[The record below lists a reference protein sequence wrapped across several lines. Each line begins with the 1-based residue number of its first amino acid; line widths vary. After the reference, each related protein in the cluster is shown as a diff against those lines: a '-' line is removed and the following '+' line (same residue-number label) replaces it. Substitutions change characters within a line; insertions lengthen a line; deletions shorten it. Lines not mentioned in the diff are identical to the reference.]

1 MNQST
6 RLLLVGGGA
15 LALVV
20 AIGAGLLGT
29 GPNPGAGQSPSIS
42 PSNGPSTSASG
53 PTPSLARTPG
63 PVLTPAIPVYPG
75 QSASPLSAAWETAG
89 GAATRF
95 GVPELGP
102 DGRVWAASS
111 VDNAFRILTPEG
123 DLSETWGSAGTG
135 DGEFDF
141 TVGAD
146 SAGAIAFAPDGG
158 FWVLDSGNFR
168 VQRFDKDRTFVS
180 SWGRYGSGDGEFVN
194 PLDISVDQAGSIF
207 VADDARHVIQ
217 VFTSDGRYL
226 RSVAVGHAGPFIQ
239 AAGDGY
245 VTTDR
250 LPDDRPGITQYKPD
264 GSYQGGID
272 MPDLMAEP
280 TGMTLDEHGNLY
292 IVGLTATGEASTM
305 VRFSA
310 TGKAL
315 DVWNA
320 GGLGVAVTPAG
331 DAAYVLQPSA
341 TTIRKYVI
349 PAP

>member
-6 RLLLVGGGA
+6 RLLLAGGGA

-29 GPNPGAGQSPSIS
+29 GPNRDVGQNPSTN
-42 PSNGPSTSASG
+42 PSNGPSTSSSG
-53 PTPSLARTPG
+53 PTPSPARTPG

-102 DGRVWAASS
+102 DGRIWAASS

-123 DLSETWGSAGTG
+123 DLSETWGRPGSG

-141 TVGAD
+141 TVGPD
-146 SAGAIAFAPDGG
+146 SAGAIAFAPEGG

-168 VQRFDKDRTFVS
+168 VQRFDKDRTFIS
-180 SWGRYGSGDGEFVN
+180 SWGRFGSGDGEFVN
-194 PLDISVDQAGSIF
+194 PLDISIDQAGTIF

-226 RSVAVGHAGPFIQ
+226 RSVAAGFAGPFIQ

-250 LPDDRPGITQYKPD
+250 LPDNRPGVTQYKPD
-264 GSYQGGID
+264 GSRQGGID

-280 TGMTLDEHGNLY
+280 TGIALDEQSNMY
-292 IVGLTATGEASTM
+292 IVGLTAAGKASTM

-310 TGKAL
+310 AGRTL
-315 DVWNA
+315 DVWDA
-320 GGLGVAVTPAG
+320 GGLAVAVAPAG

-341 TTIRKYVI
+341 ATIRKYVI

>member
-6 RLLLVGGGA
+6 RLLLAGGSA

-20 AIGAGLLGT
+20 AIGAGLFGLVLGRPDT
-29 GPNPGAGQSPSIS
+29 GPGSSPSRS
-42 PSNGPSTSASG
+42 AGTPATSS
-53 PTPSLARTPG
+53 TPSSARTPG
-63 PVLTPAIPVYPG
+63 PVITPAIPVYPG
-75 QSASPLSAAWETAG
+75 QSASPLISAWETAG

-95 GVPELGP
+95 GVPEVGP

-123 DLSETWGSAGTG
+123 TLSETWGSPGSG

-141 TVGAD
+141 TVGPD

-158 FWVLDSGNFR
+158 FWVLDSGNSR
-168 VQRFDKDRTFVS
+168 VQRFDKDRTFIS
-180 SWGRYGSGDGEFVN
+180 SWGRFGSGNGEFVN
-194 PLDISVDQAGSIF
+194 PLDISVDRVGTIF
-207 VADDARHVIQ
+207 VSDDARHDIQ

-250 LPDDRPGITQYKPD
+250 LPDGRPGVTQYKPD

-280 TGMTLDEHGNLY
+280 TGITLDEHENLY
-292 IVGLTATGEASTM
+292 IVGLTASGERSTM
-305 VRFSA
+305 VRFLQ
-310 TGKAL
+310 TGKVL
-315 DVWNA
+315 SVWDA
-320 GGLGVAVTPAG
+320 GGLAVAVTPAG

-341 TTIRKYVI
+341 DTLRGYAI